1 MSELEN
7 IENVEDLET
16 IPTDNTTEELQENVE
31 QSTGEVSGE
40 VTEPED
46 NSAEIEAEQERLRR
60 EQEERER
67 AEEEARLKAEEE
79 AREQARIEHEN
90 MLKSFP
96 ETTVFYRDLLE
107 NKDGSKSLGMPMNVW
122 QADKYGCLDK
132 HYDLSELTYVGT
144 ESCGIYYLKGHEK
157 PESTVEELKAKKL
170 AEISAEAHKYSQYE
184 CGEMYL
190 TSSVGYRINA
200 DHKSQ
205 DNIRGLIAL
214 GQPCAFKD
222 FDNVFHENTSIEDLN
237 VMLYE
242 CYANGAL
249 LYQQKFEY
257 EALVANA
264 KSREELYFDVV
275 FDMADFSAK

>member
-7 IENVEDLET
+7 I
-16 IPTDNTTEELQENVE
+16 ENVE

-40 VTEPED
+40 VSGEVTEPEVIEVPED

-60 EQEERER
+60 EHEEY
-67 AEEEARLKAEEE
+67 L
-79 AREQARIEHEN
+79 N
-90 MLKSFP
+90 SFP
-96 ETTVFYRDLLE
+96 DTTVFYRDLLV
-107 NKDGSKSLGMPMNVW
+107 NGNVKSLGMATKDPHV
-122 QADKYGCLDK
+122 ADYYKILDN
-132 HYDLSELTYVGT
+132 HFDESELTYIGT
-144 ESCGIYYLKGHEK
+144 PECGTWYLKGYEK
-157 PESTVEELKAKKL
+157 PEPTLEELKAKKL

-205 DNIRGLIAL
+205 DNIRGLITL

-222 FDNVFHENTSIEDLN
+222 FDNVFHADTSIDDLN
-237 VMLYE
+237 TMLTE
-242 CYANGAL
+242 CYANGAS

-257 EALVANA
+257 EARVDAA
-264 KSREELYFDVV
+264 KSAEDLNFEVTFS
-275 FDMADFSAK
+275 MADFSAK

>member
-1 MSELEN
+1 MSDELEN
-7 IENVEDLET
+7 IENVEEVET

-31 QSTGEVSGE
+31 ETTEVIE
-40 VTEPED
+40 VED
-46 NSAEIEAEQERLRR
+46 NSSEIEAEQERLRR

-90 MLKSFP
+90 FLKSFP
-96 ETTVFYRDLLE
+96 DTTVFYRDLLE

-157 PESTVEELKAKKL
+157 PESTIEELKVKKL

-184 CGEMYL
+184 CEEMYL
-190 TSSVGYRINA
+190 TSSKGFRINA
-200 DHKSQ
+200 DRKAQ
-205 DNIRGLIAL
+205 DNLKGLIGIGL
-214 GQPCAFKD
+214 TCKFKD
-222 FDNVFHENTSIEDLN
+222 YDNEFHPGITVEDLN
-237 VMLYE
+237 LMLLE
-242 CYANGAL
+242 CYQNGAL
-249 LYQQKFEY
+249 MYQKKFEY
-257 EALVANA
+257 EDRVANA

-275 FDMADFSAK
+275 FDMADFSQS